1 MKMPKDSIDDLV
13 LSSRIVDY
21 IVDELV
27 IRKETF
33 EKMSKEK
40 LVINLK
46 TKIDA
51 LWVIFLNN

>member
-51 LWVIFLNN
+51 L

>member
-1 MKMPKDSIDDLV
+1 MKMPEDSIEDLV

-21 IVDELV
+21 IANELV

-51 LWVIFLNN
+51 L